1 MGSASVAEPSSPNPP
16 PTWNQ
21 NTQQPPTPSS
31 KFLSADTTRQEEDPE
46 TVIGSVLKN
55 GRLTCS
61 NSLCAGKSFG
71 RQAELNRH
79 YDTTHAAYIP
89 EFWCPV
95 TTCRRSAFFG
105 IRSFPRIDKLKSH
118 VESVHGLE
126 VADLCL

>member
-79 YDTTHAAYIP
+79 YDTTHAAYIR
-89 EFWCPV
+89 V
-95 TTCRRSAFFG
+95 LVSYDDLQTQ
-105 IRSFPRIDKLKSH
+105 RILWDQIISQ
-118 VESVHGLE
+118 
-126 VADLCL
+126 DR